1 MLRLL
6 GPLSVVGL
14 LVLLAGIAVIAW
26 QNLVVAAGVALV
38 LAGLGVVVFGFVR
51 KVLASMGMGGMV

>member
-1 MLRLL
+1 ML
-6 GPLSVVGL
+6 GPVSVVGL

-38 LAGLGVVVFGFVR
+38 LAGLGFVVFGLVR

>member
-1 MLRLL
+1 MIRML
-6 GPLSVVGL
+6 GPVSIVGL

-38 LAGLGVVVFGFVR
+38 LAGLGVVVFGLVR
-51 KVLASMGMGGMV
+51 NVLSSMGMGGMV

>member
-1 MLRLL
+1 MIRIL
-6 GPLSVVGL
+6 GPVSIVGL

-38 LAGLGVVVFGFVR
+38 LAGLGFVVFGLVR
-51 KVLASMGMGGMV
+51 NVLSSMGMGGMI

>member
-1 MLRLL
+1 MIRML
-6 GPLSVVGL
+6 GPVSIVGL

-38 LAGLGVVVFGFVR
+38 LAGLGFVVFGLVR
-51 KVLASMGMGGMV
+51 NVLSSMGMGGMV

>member
-38 LAGLGVVVFGFVR
+38 LAGLGVVVFGLVR